1 MTKSLYPFE
10 RYRKNPILSRKNVPY
25 PCNSV
30 FNAGACKFRDKYI
43 LIIRIEDQKGQ
54 SHLTLAHSDDGYQF
68 KVNDSPWVVSSSKP
82 EYAVYEKFGVED
94 PRITPI
100 EDMFYITYTA
110 YGLYGPRVGI
120 GRTQDFVRFERVAL
134 ATEVDNKDAVLF
146 PEKIDGQYV
155 MIDRPSGTGKREGS
169 IWITYS
175 PDLIYWGRAK
185 AILEPEPGWRNFKV
199 GISTP
204 PIKTEQGWLSLYHGV
219 RDTASGRVYRIGA
232 LLLDLKNPEKVNGY
246 TPYFIFG
253 PEEYYERTGDVPNVV
268 FPCGLIEESDGWVKM
283 YYGAADTCIGLAEAR
298 INDLIRICLQK
309 KMKG

>member
-1 MTKSLYPFE
+1 MIKSLYPFE
-10 RYRKNPILSRKNVPY
+10 RYRKNPILSRKDVPY

-68 KVNDSPWVVSSSKP
+68 KVNDSPWVVSSSEP
-82 EYAVYEKFGVED
+82 EYKIYEEFGIED
-94 PRITPI
+94 PRVTRI

-110 YGLYGPRVGI
+110 YGRYGPRVGI
-120 GRTQDFVRFERVAL
+120 GRTQDFVHFERVSL

-146 PEKIDGQYV
+146 PEKIDGQYE

-175 PDLIYWGRAK
+175 PDLIYWGKAK
-185 AILEPEPGWRNFKV
+185 AILEPEPGWGNFKV

-219 RDTASGRVYRIGA
+219 RDTASGRLYRIGA
-232 LLLDLKNPEKVNGY
+232 LLLDLKNPEKVIGC

-253 PEEYYERTGDVPNVV
+253 PEEYYERTGDVDNVV
-268 FPCGLIEESDGWVKM
+268 FPCGLIEESDGTVKM
-283 YYGAADTCIGLAEAR
+283 YYGAADTFIGLAEAN
-298 INDLIRICLQK
+298 IKDLIQICLRENK
-309 KMKG
+309 E